1 MHHVREEQEG
11 KIIHAYD
18 MENSTG
24 IEGTVACDIAVLI
37 FSNGVV
43 EAYA

>member
-18 MENSTG
+18 MANNTG
-24 IEGTVACDIAVLI
+24 IEGTLVCDIAVLI
-37 FSNGVV
+37 FSNGLVD
-43 EAYA
+43 AYA